1 MQERSERSARL
12 DFTGFDGPEHR
23 DIVVLFNAGH
33 ITSHSLLGVS
43 PANNWSSEGI
53 YAYDITDDGEEYL
66 DANRHLLDGDAPQQQ
81 PTRSATAKVFIIHG
95 TDPNGYVLK
104 VEDVCRKF
112 GLDPVRMVEQPNR
125 GMSLPDKLRD
135 SMTASDFYVAILTHD
150 ETTTEGEQRARPNA
164 IAETL
169 LVNQNWPDRLA
180 ILHEGEVEMHS
191 NLQGLAYIQ
200 LEGQWSVRLFQELRA
215 AGLA

>member
-1 MQERSERSARL
+1 MRWVTVSLRQCAGRTNCRL
-12 DFTGFDGPEHR
+12 
-23 DIVVLFNAGH
+23 
-33 ITSHSLLGVS
+33 S
-43 PANNWSSEGI
+43 
-53 YAYDITDDGEEYL
+53 
-66 DANRHLLDGDAPQQQ
+66 
-81 PTRSATAKVFIIHG
+81 
-95 TDPNGYVLK
+95 
-104 VEDVCRKF
+104 
-112 GLDPVRMVEQPNR
+112 
-125 GMSLPDKLRD
+125 
-135 SMTASDFYVAILTHD
+135 ASDFYVAILTHD

-180 ILHEGEVEMHS
+180 ILHKGEVEMPS